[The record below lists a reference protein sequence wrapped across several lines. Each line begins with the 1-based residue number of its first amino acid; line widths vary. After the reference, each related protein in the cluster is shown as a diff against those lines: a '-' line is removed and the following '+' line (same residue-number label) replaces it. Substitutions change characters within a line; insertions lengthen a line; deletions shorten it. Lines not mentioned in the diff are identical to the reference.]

1 MALGRQLI
9 KIKIAHVS
17 TDYPVWVLRSDA
29 QLQAIKGPTPDK
41 GNVQGY
47 STIRNNDIH
56 MGLIAA
62 KGGMR
67 AMCGRGNTST
77 KPAQQRHCTRGAERE
92 QWEVKLPPNGPL
104 CDIRRLINEMNE
116 TKTFVGC
123 HTHLRRMCAGRA
135 FKAHEDHV
143 PGSLPP
149 VLAQV
154 HRQDLA
160 YNGDCIG
167 KVFMECE

>member
-67 AMCGRGNTST
+67 VGLCLDKGDVREGKYIDKAGAT
-77 KPAQQRHCTRGAERE
+77 KTLHTRRGA
-92 QWEVKLPPNGPL
+92 GA
-104 CDIRRLINEMNE
+104 
-116 TKTFVGC
+116 VG
-123 HTHLRRMCAGRA
+123 G
-135 FKAHEDHV
+135 
-143 PGSLPP
+143 
-149 VLAQV
+149 
-154 HRQDLA
+154 
-160 YNGDCIG
+160 
-167 KVFMECE
+167 